1 MPSEP
6 KWSKDYIS
14 SPTVCTWFYILAL
27 LNAFVA
33 VAGVLGAVFMSK
45 KGSTAFLVALL
56 VQGTIGFVNAWFLFL
71 VCNRGLKVDGFQ
83 TFTVGPLAGQS
94 IVMPSRQ

>member
-1 MPSEP
+1 M
-6 KWSKDYIS
+6 
-14 SPTVCTWFYILAL
+14 WFYILAL